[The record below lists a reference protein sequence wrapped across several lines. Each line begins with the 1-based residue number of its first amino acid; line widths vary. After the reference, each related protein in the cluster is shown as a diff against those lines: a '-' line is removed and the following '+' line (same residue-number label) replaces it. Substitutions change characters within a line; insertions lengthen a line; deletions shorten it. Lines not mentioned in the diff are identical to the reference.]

1 MGKRLDQQPMY
12 PQYTYY
18 YPHYL
23 QTKVRAGGAG
33 RLAGDGERSR
43 ANCGLASSRR
53 RFFCLF
59 LGFAVTRRGAG
70 RQKAGV
76 REAGRLLSALP
87 FISIFLLIYF
97 FFSQGPLA
105 SANSFYC
112 LGRTVRL
119 TLS

>member
-23 QTKVRAGGAG
+23 QTKVGYGGAG
-33 RLAGDGERSR
+33 RLAGDGERSG
-43 ANCGLASSRR
+43 ANCGLASSVW
-53 RFFCLF
+53 RFFRRF
-59 LGFAVTRRGAG
+59 LGFGVTQSRAG
-70 RQKAGV
+70 RQKSGV

-87 FISIFLLIYF
+87 FISLFLF
-97 FFSQGPLA
+97 FFPQGLLA

-112 LGRTVRL
+112 LGRPVRL
-119 TLS
+119 MLS

>member
-33 RLAGDGERSR
+33 RLAGDGERSGAAR
-43 ANCGLASSRR
+43 IAGLPLLFGD
-53 RFFCLF
+53 FFCLF
-59 LGFAVTRRGAG
+59 LGFGVTQSRAG

-76 REAGRLLSALP
+76 REAGRLLSVLP
-87 FISIFLLIYF
+87 FISLFLLIYF
-97 FFSQGPLA
+97 FFPKG
-105 SANSFYC
+105 C
-112 LGRTVRL
+112 WRRL
-119 TLS
+119 IPFIVWGEQCG